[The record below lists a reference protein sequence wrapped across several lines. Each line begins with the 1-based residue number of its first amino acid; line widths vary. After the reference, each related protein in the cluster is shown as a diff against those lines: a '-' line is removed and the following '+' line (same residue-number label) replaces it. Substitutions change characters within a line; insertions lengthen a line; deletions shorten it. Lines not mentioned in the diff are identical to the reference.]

1 MREEEAP
8 DPADVVSWEERRL
21 CPDGSCLGVVGAD
34 GACNECGRVDPE
46 AARLLDAR
54 AAAKGEAKG
63 EPKREPK
70 RELSGEAVDSGE
82 SDGEGDGD
90 GEEGGT
96 DGGAAGS
103 RAVGARGG
111 ELGDDWQRR
120 QLCEDGAC
128 IGVVIDG
135 RCNTCGKAQ

>member
-54 AAAKGEAKG
+54 AAAKGEAKSQ
-63 EPKREPK
+63 PKS
-70 RELSGEAVDSGE
+70 ELSGEALASGE
-82 SDGEGDGD
+82 SDGD

-96 DGGAAGS
+96 DGGAAGG

>member
-21 CPDGSCLGVVGAD
+21 CPDGGCLGVVGAD

-46 AARLLDAR
+46 AARRLDER
-54 AAAKGEAKG
+54 AAAQSETKSKV
-63 EPKREPK
+63 
-70 RELSGEAVDSGE
+70 SGAAAAGDAAAG
-82 SDGEGDGD
+82 DDGDGD
-90 GEEGGT
+90 SDGAGE
-96 DGGAAGS
+96 DASAAGS
-103 RAVGARGG
+103 GAAVAGGG

>member
-8 DPADVVSWEERRL
+8 DPAEVISWEERRL

-46 AARLLDAR
+46 AARLLDER
-54 AAAKGEAKG
+54 AAAQRERKSKVSSAAVG
-63 EPKREPK
+63 EPADGDDGDED
-70 RELSGEAVDSGE
+70 GER
-82 SDGEGDGD
+82 DGEGDG
-90 GEEGGT
+90 ENAS
-96 DGGAAGS
+96 AAS
-103 RAVGARGG
+103 SSAVGASAG
-111 ELGDDWQRR
+111 EPGDDWQRR